1 MARIKAAQ
9 TIMKALNK
17 PMQVEV
23 IQYDGLNHSECQ
35 AFVGDKALQIMSI
48 DDDGAEY
55 LLLNLRLITLKGT
68 ILVQPLSWI
77 IKDYYNQFT
86 VFTDKEFKLYYTL
99 L

>member
-1 MARIKAAQ
+1 
-9 TIMKALNK
+9 MKALNK

-35 AFVGDKALQIMSI
+35 SFVGEGDRALQIMSI

-55 LLLNLRLITLKGT
+55 LLLNPRLITLKGT
-68 ILVQPLSWI
+68 IMIQPLSWI
-77 IKDYYNQFT
+77 VKDYYNQFT